1 MQSDSGSNASFIVYI
16 DRSDIHPGRL
26 DALKAGVTQLVDEI
40 DRLEP
45 QLIAYGFHVD
55 EEAER
60 MTVTA
65 VHPDSASLELHL
77 DVGREKFRELAD
89 LLTLR
94 EIEVYGPVSEHAR
107 VMLEQKAEMLG
118 GAGIVAV
125 RTHAGFARAVSSRK

>member
-1 MQSDSGSNASFIVYI
+1 MESLRVSSASFIVYI
-16 DRSDIHPGRL
+16 DRSDIHPGSL
-26 DALKAGVTQLVDEI
+26 EALKAGVIHLVDEI

-77 DVGREKFRELAD
+77 DVGREKFRGLAD

-94 EIEVYGPVSEHAR
+94 EIEVYGPVSERAR
-107 VMLEQKAEMLG
+107 AMLEQKAEMLG
-118 GAGIVAV
+118 GARIVAV
-125 RTHAGFARAVSSRK
+125 STHAGFARTFSSRR